1 MAKRLKHSIVKTLP
15 VNIIPEHIYLL
26 DNNDGTYTQYVSD
39 ENSVLRVAKDAAGV
53 IVVQG
58 GDNVQ
63 VDNTDPSS
71 PIINVDLSNYG
82 KISVSSS
89 DGSIEVNHVG
99 DNYDIKAKHSVKGVV
114 AGEGIDINN
123 TLPET
128 PVIGLKMKSPDG
140 SVEISDEDGYKTLK
154 VPVQDISGKANK
166 DATGLTEED
175 KVAWKEVLGVTDVI
189 EKDTLQ
195 TVTDRDN
202 STTNFIQLKR
212 EQVSD
217 TGESS
222 FSTLNLSIPGHYNR
236 PNLLFTNVKIDEYLE
251 KNTKDSW
258 NHNTIVGYNNATQLS
273 NSGTNN
279 ILGYN
284 AMVNGETS
292 TAAALKEGVD
302 HTLKGNTFIGSY
314 NNTKAPE
321 LYTNIV
327 IGNYN
332 SIFNGNYKTTPDIG
346 YYPIWNN
353 LLNGDTSNNAWGPL
367 YRWDAERY
375 KNYLK
380 NSIELIDDEGKTG
393 PFNNIFIGN
402 RLRLGLTST
411 SCNSYQS
418 IWIGNNVLN
427 ASFAYKFVGNI
438 FMGNEIY
445 PEHSHDRP
453 AGAIVIGNYLRIN
466 GRHTLGELAIHNSTH
481 QPTNWNDALIRGNF
495 NTRYLKINGKFQIN
509 PNYADASVDTAFTK
523 EVVAKVDGTL
533 GIRDKVVPEPNLPTD
548 IEEYDLI
555 SSQPGVINQGN
566 PNAPVGKLMV
576 NNKTGLGTITIDII
590 STQNFNSNV
599 DLVQLPDNCNWVP
612 LATIDNDL
620 PVPPHTMFV
629 SNSGTISSS
638 LVLLKD
644 VRAYPIGN
652 NGPVHTYSQAIKNI
666 YIIKNNRKIRGK
678 VFDDIRTRTSFT
690 TLFRKVN

>member
-39 ENSVLRVAKDAAGV
+39 ENSVLRVAKDASGV

-71 PIINVDLSNYG
+71 PIINVDLSNYS
-82 KISVSSS
+82 KVSVSSS
-89 DGSIEVNHVG
+89 DDSIEINHIG

-114 AGEGIDINN
+114 GGEGIDINS

-128 PVIGLKMKSPDG
+128 PVVSLKLKSPDG
-140 SVEISDEDGYKTLK
+140 SIEIGDEDGYKTFK

-166 DATGLTEED
+166 DATDLTEED
-175 KVAWKEVLGVTDVI
+175 KVAWKEALGVTDVI

-217 TGESS
+217 DGVSY
-222 FSTLNLSIPGHYNR
+222 FSTLNLSIPGYYNK
-236 PNLLFTNVKIDEYLE
+236 PNVLFTNVDPDKFLE
-251 KNTKDSW
+251 QNTKDAW
-258 NHNTIVGYNNATQLS
+258 NHNTVVGYNNAIQLA

-284 AMVNGETS
+284 SMVKGATS
-292 TAAALKEGVD
+292 TAQSLKD
-302 HTLKGNTFIGSY
+302 NATHILKGNTFIGSY
-314 NNTKAPE
+314 NSNYAPE

-332 SIFNGNYKTTPDIG
+332 SIFNGDYKTGADG
-346 YYPIWNN
+346 SYYPIWNN
-353 LLNGDTSNNAWGPL
+353 LINGDASNNAWGPL
-367 YRWDAERY
+367 YRWDAARY
-375 KNYLK
+375 KNYLT
-380 NSIELIDDEGKTG
+380 NSIQLIDSDGNMG
-393 PFNNIFIGN
+393 PFNNVFIGN
-402 RLRLGLTST
+402 RLRLGMGST
-411 SCNSYQS
+411 PCNTYQS

-445 PEHSHDRP
+445 PEHNLDRP
-453 AGAIVIGNYLRIN
+453 AGAIVIGNYLKIS

-495 NTRYLKINGKFQIN
+495 NTRYLKINGKFIIN
-509 PNYADASVDTAFTK
+509 PQYAEPFNPEVFTK
-523 EVVAKVDGTL
+523 QVVAKPDGT
-533 GIRDKVVPEPNLPTD
+533 T
-548 IEEYDLI
+548 
-555 SSQPGVINQGN
+555 
-566 PNAPVGKLMV
+566 
-576 NNKTGLGTITIDII
+576 T
-590 STQNFNSNV
+590 
-599 DLVQLPDNCNWVP
+599 
-612 LATIDNDL
+612 LADL
-620 PVPPHTMFV
+620 PVRPQVKILREDYTPTENLEYLDTFTFNLKANTTYKLELGILGDERILSQCIITDDIGYLSV
-629 SNSGTISSS
+629 SSRYLLDLSGGWGLHIGTEEELQQRDLFNSGLSYNNTSS
-638 LVLLKD
+638 LLNFVIRPKSNCYIKIPVKRFSTVPTTSKLLVGTYMKLE
-644 VRAYPIGN
+644 PI
-652 NGPVHTYSQAIKNI
+652 I
-666 YIIKNNRKIRGK
+666 
-678 VFDDIRTRTSFT
+678 
-690 TLFRKVN
+690 